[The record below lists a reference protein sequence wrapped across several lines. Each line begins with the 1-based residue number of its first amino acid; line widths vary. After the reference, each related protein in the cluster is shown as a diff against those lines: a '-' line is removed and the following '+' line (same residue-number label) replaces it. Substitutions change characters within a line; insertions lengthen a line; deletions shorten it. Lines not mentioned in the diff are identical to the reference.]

1 MTTAVATQ
9 PILEV
14 RDLHVH
20 FRRKKGWFS
29 REETVI
35 RAVNGVSFDLFPGET
50 LGLVGE
56 SGCGKSTLSR
66 AVLRLIPPTSGSV
79 LLNTA
84 GDQNPPTWQFLHSL
98 GPRALRQAR
107 KHIQLVFQDPFASL
121 NPRMTVGDAIAEP
134 IRIFRLARRREIAT
148 KVQGLMREVGLDPKF
163 SRRYPHQ
170 FSGGQRQRI
179 GIARALALNPKVIFC
194 DEPVSALDV
203 SIRAQV
209 LNLLMEL
216 QRERGLS
223 YVFIAHDLSVVR
235 RISHRVA
242 VMYLGKIVEL
252 APYDQIYRNPMHP
265 YTQALLSAIPV
276 PDPAVEAKRQR
287 IPLIGEIPSPAMPRV
302 GCDFAS
308 RCPKVMDPCRSVIPP
323 LLEVEPGHHVA
334 CHLHPGPRSSD
345 QASEK

>member
-1 MTTAVATQ
+1 MTTAVARE
-9 PILEV
+9 PVLEV

-20 FRRKKGWFS
+20 FRRGQGWLS
-29 REETVI
+29 RNKTVI
-35 RAVNGVSFDLFPGET
+35 RAVNGVDFDLYPGET

-66 AVLRLIPPTSGSV
+66 AVLRLIPMTSGTIR
-79 LLNTA
+79 LNVA
-84 GDQNPPTWQFLHSL
+84 ERDQSPEWRAMHQL
-98 GPRALRQAR
+98 GARALRQAR
-107 KHIQLVFQDPFASL
+107 RHIQLVFQDPFASL
-121 NPRMTVGDAIAEP
+121 NPRMTAGDAIAEP
-134 IRIFRLARRREIAT
+134 LRIFGLYRRRELAS

-163 SRRYPHQ
+163 AKRYPHE

-179 GIARALALNPKVIFC
+179 GIARALALNPKVVFC

-252 APYDQIYRNPMHP
+252 APYDQIYRKPLHP

-276 PDPAVEAKRQR
+276 PDPAVEARRRR
-287 IPLIGEIPSPAMPRV
+287 IALAGEIPSPSMLRK

-308 RCPKVMDPCRSVIPP
+308 RCPKVMDHCQQVVPP
-323 LLEVEPGHHVA
+323 LLREEPEHLVA
-334 CHLHPGPRSSD
+334 CHLYPDGPSLD
-345 QASEK
+345 VEP